1 MQNAECRVQNG
12 AKCTMCRN
20 KGYCIICDSCIH
32 EPERKDNFE
41 PLTNGDR
48 IRAMSDEELVEMLY
62 NGVDAEYCRN
72 APECGE
78 MLDADDGIPEEKCK
92 GCLLNWLRQPVKE
105 EST

>member
-1 MQNAECRVQNG
+1 MYDGGGCAGCPVRPCETLTYRGSACMAQR
-12 AKCTMCRN
+12 AKLGLGDPWTQ
-20 KGYCIICDSCIH
+20 
-32 EPERKDNFE
+32 
-41 PLTNGDR
+41 GDR

-105 EST
+105 E